1 MKHYHPP
8 LPEDLPELPIGCDE
22 IQATAKPQSDDVLD
36 EYLDR
41 LPGLDRE
48 RFNCLSRMAI
58 QAQGGGYGRSSTGAT
73 VLGLDDLLRST
84 AGGSRALHPRVM
96 HVVPLG
102 CFDPLLEGVTEL
114 LDLDT
119 SMNAYQ
125 YPAHLIECRGGAPD
139 QLALYPPEY
148 DIGVADIARDLRAN
162 DLLTSVRR
170 PDQSDPDTETIQV
183 AVESMGAEGTNVD
196 GSITIFQPDDALEPE
211 IHIHSFSNRD
221 DPPSKEQVEDF
232 CVSLFHRH
240 GILLTVRDRQE
251 WRK

>member
-8 LPEDLPELPIGCDE
+8 LPDDLPELPAGCDE
-22 IQATAKPQSDDVLD
+22 IQATAKPQSDDVLN

-48 RFNCLSRMAI
+48 RFNLLSEMAV

-73 VLGLDDLLRST
+73 VLGLDDILRST

-102 CFDPLLEGVTEL
+102 CLDPLLEGVTEL

-119 SMNAYQ
+119 SMNSYQ
-125 YPAHLIECRGGAPD
+125 YPAHLLECRGAAPD

-148 DIGVADIARDLRAN
+148 HIGVADIARDLRAN
-162 DLLTSVRR
+162 DLLTSLRR
-170 PDQSDPDTETIQV
+170 PDQPYPDTDTIRV
-183 AVESMGAEGTNVD
+183 AVESMGAEGTKVD
-196 GSITIFQPDDALEPE
+196 GSITIFQPEDALEPE
-211 IHIHSFSNRD
+211 LNVQGYSGSNN
-221 DPPSKEQVEDF
+221 PPTKEQIEDF
-232 CVSLFHRH
+232 CNSLFHRH
-240 GILLTVRDRQE
+240 GILLE
-251 WRK
+251 I